1 VNILIIEAGHP
12 KKKKAP
18 QESGKSIKAARGNTM
33 SHIKIALKPSDMMK
47 NPDMIDIRKTANT
60 GRIIRMPETTRKK
73 VKAFLNEGYQL
84 SF

>member
-1 VNILIIEAGHP
+1 
-12 KKKKAP
+12 
-18 QESGKSIKAARGNTM
+18 M